1 MGLFSFLKKKSDAP
15 PAPAEARPRPGA
27 RTGTAGS
34 PHGPATIAG
43 NPGTRMPLDTE
54 AERERQREIARAT
67 AAKIDE
73 IELEMAS
80 DIFDDAAWGSPRRA
94 PAAVAALAAG
104 AAGAGTSATTA
115 AATGGAG
122 PAAAGD
128 AGLHADGLPGPDSA
142 LEAAAPSS
150 APAVEEA
157 AILYANGQLDAA
169 EQSLR
174 AGLADNRN
182 DRMPWW
188 MLFDLYQ
195 AGAREDAFDSI
206 AIDYASHFETSPPA
220 YRAPAAG
227 LAGAVAGPGAGQAFS
242 GITPTA
248 SLSGRLDAD
257 ADADAGARLARL
269 QAPPLPGASAASAAA
284 STPLAPVRLEF
295 SAVSSATPEGCAVL
309 LDTLQAL
316 RRAGREL
323 VLAGADHLVGVLRPM
338 LAIGEGTASQAPWL
352 LLLELLLLMNREK
365 DFEETAMDYCVT
377 FEVSPPSFEALARTA
392 LSISTGSSA
401 ANRAG
406 NDAGAGIEG
415 DRFLLPAVIEGDSAA
430 LLAAIEAYAHERR
443 LLVLDCSRLARI
455 DYGAATVLVTRLR
468 ALAAPHSDGD
478 GDGETRRTIELRD
491 LNHLVA
497 ALLRLLG
504 AAEPIRLYAHRY

>member
-1 MGLFSFLKKKSDAP
+1 VGLFSFLKKKSDAP
-15 PAPAEARPRPGA
+15 PAPAEVRPRPGA
-27 RTGTAGS
+27 GKAG

-43 NPGTRMPLDTE
+43 NPSTRMPLDTE

-80 DIFDDAAWGSPRRA
+80 DIFDDEAWGSPRRA

-104 AAGAGTSATTA
+104 AAGTGTS
-115 AATGGAG
+115 GA
-122 PAAAGD
+122 AAAGTAGAVAASAQD
-128 AGLHADGLPGPDSA
+128 AGSGPNTDGLPGPDSA
-142 LEAAAPSS
+142 LEPATPSS

-157 AILYANGQLDAA
+157 AILYANGLPDAA

-174 AGLADNRN
+174 ASLADDRN

-195 AGAREDAFDSI
+195 AGAREEAFDSI

-220 YRAPAAG
+220 YRGPAAG
-227 LAGAVAGPGAGQAFS
+227 TAGAGAAAGSGTGQAFS
-242 GITPTA
+242 GVTPTA
-248 SLSGRLDAD
+248 SLSGCLDAG
-257 ADADAGARLARL
+257 AGARLARL
-269 QAPPLPGASAASAAA
+269 HAAPLSATDAASAASAA
-284 STPLAPVRLEF
+284 STVLAPVRLEF
-295 SAVSSATPEGCAVL
+295 SAVSGATAEGCAVL

-316 RRAGREL
+316 RRSGREL

-338 LAIGEGTASQAPWL
+338 LAIGEGAASQAPWL
-352 LLLELLLLMNREK
+352 LLLELLLLLNREK

-377 FEVSPPSFEALARTA
+377 FEVSPPSFETPPRTA
-392 LSISTGSSA
+392 LSIRSGTG
-401 ANRAG
+401 NRT
-406 NDAGAGIEG
+406 GADVEG
-415 DRFLLPAVIEGDSAA
+415 DRFLLPAVIEGDSAP
-430 LLAAIEAYAHERR
+430 LLAAIAAYAHQRR

-455 DYGAATVLVTRLR
+455 DYAAAAVLVTRLR
-468 ALAAPHSDGD
+468 ALAAQDGGSDSD
-478 GDGETRRTIELRD
+478 SDTMRSIELRD

-504 AAEPIRLYAHRY
+504 AGEPLRLYAHRY